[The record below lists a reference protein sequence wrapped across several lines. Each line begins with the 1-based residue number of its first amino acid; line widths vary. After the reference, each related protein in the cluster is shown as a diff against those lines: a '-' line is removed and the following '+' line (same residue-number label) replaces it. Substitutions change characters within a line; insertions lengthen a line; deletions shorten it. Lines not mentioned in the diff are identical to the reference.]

1 MNEVYARFS
10 VSWIDY
16 EVRDHPM
23 TLRPH
28 IRIVTAILLLAATSM
43 AAQPHCKADVKECEQ
58 KIRNILANR
67 RYLGVTLVDT
77 RWGTVIKEVMPDSP
91 AARAG
96 LQPDDRIIGIN
107 NHDCTRADPQEV
119 KQLLMPGG
127 RAEDLDVWISVWR
140 SGKPIRLKARLSLM
154 PKEKIDKIVERH
166 IETAHNNDSSD
177 D

>member
-1 MNEVYARFS
+1 
-10 VSWIDY
+10 
-16 EVRDHPM
+16 M

-28 IRIVTAILLLAATSM
+28 IKFVITILLLAAT
-43 AAQPHCKADVKECEQ
+43 AAVAQPHCKAKVRECEE

-77 RWGTVIKEVMPDSP
+77 RWGTVIKEVMPESP

-96 LQPDDRIIGIN
+96 LRPDDRIIGIN
-107 NHDCTRADPQEV
+107 NHDATGADPQEV

-127 RAEDLDVWISVWR
+127 RPEELEVWISVWR
-140 SGKPIRLKARLSLM
+140 LGKPIRLKARLSLM

-166 IETAHNNDSSD
+166 IETAHNNGSHGEK
-177 D
+177 